1 MRRDPIRLSARH
13 RAWLQLTFGVL
24 FVSGAVWLCLHS
36 FGVSGGE
43 FGPHTHP
50 LQPWCLRV
58 HGATAML
65 FLVILGS
72 LLRGHVRGAWKL
84 RRNRFTGAV
93 LIAFN
98 AALVLTGYGLY
109 YAGGE
114 ELRPWISRIHWV
126 AGLATPAII
135 AWHIWRGKI
144 SAAKVNRGRTGFQ
157 PVR

>member
-1 MRRDPIRLSARH
+1 MRRDPIRLSTRH
-13 RAWLQLTFGVL
+13 QVWLHATFGAL
-24 FVSGAVWLCLHS
+24 FLSGAMWIG
-36 FGVSGGE
+36 FDYFSGTNVE
-43 FGPHTHP
+43 FSAHNPS

-58 HGATAML
+58 HGATAMM

-84 RRNRFTGAV
+84 RRNRLTGAV
-93 LIAFN
+93 LVAFN

-126 AGLATPAII
+126 AGLATPAVI

-144 SAAKVNRGRTGFQ
+144 SAAKANRASRG
-157 PVR
+157 